1 MPRLFSFLSAEG
13 HGVEAY
19 FHGQYLLIEAS
30 GGAGCVSRFRFLAL
44 FIATG
49 VASYRMPGAPIGRY
63 RATVHFPRALPVR
76 CWAALAVEATATEA
90 RLYLDGV
97 LCDVAPLALP
107 AVPLP
112 LAFCCVGTNPP
123 AAMVG
128 LQRRRRQSALFAAL
142 GPVYVFREPL
152 GAPALARLAAR
163 GADHVPC
170 FGAGAPP
177 RGRAGGY
184 VHGGGSCVSAAEA
197 AALDAELAPKLL
209 QAFHPRLRLAGRAAP
224 DVSPAAPCWTQ
235 PGGATSAGTGRA
247 ALQPPGPLLVAGA
260 GRAGG
265 GPPRGA
271 TALGGVCT
279 AHRAPLADALWSLGE
294 GGLAALL
301 PLVPPALEGP
311 PGLAPSAGRVG
322 AGGAAAAADAAFAA
336 AAAVRCIAEA
346 AHAHPAALHALA
358 RAGAPRALAAAL
370 PPLWA
375 AAAAAAP
382 DGDAGVDAAQT
393 AVAEAV
399 AALALA
405 AHAHEPLARQ
415 AYATLVLDLRPWH
428 GACRAAQRAVL
439 RAAASAAH
447 AHPAAFRALGGLQR
461 LLDSIARHLAA
472 PPQHEED
479 DEPPSPEHEQATS
492 PTSPSRNAEA
502 ASAASA
508 ALVDDAFVAAELLC
522 GAGGGDACW
531 RDDMRAL
538 VDFTAS
544 SAALPPGA
552 PPPGAPP
559 GIGTSGH
566 LAAGAPS
573 IAEAARAR
581 PQAARA
587 LLLLYR
593 LVSAPAAAARAAAL
607 DGLVAANGAE
617 LLLVLLRQEACGAA
631 EVPPATPTSPPPA
644 TTDGDA
650 IPQPNAPPTP
660 STSASGRARPSFSP
674 AARRAR
680 GSAAGAAAE
689 LSVSGDIV
697 AGCVRLLAALLA
709 AGRLASRPGGVSPE
723 AALKALRFAFENA
736 PAAFATPGPYE
747 ALLRGALGG
756 AAAAALAGG
765 AGGAGGGML
774 ADALAAAMA
783 QRASAASASSTA
795 GAHGGSALAQPA
807 LLRALLPALPFAP
820 PALRRR
826 ALRDLLMLCAA
837 DAAARAAL
845 AALPESPDWLVALM
859 LCDDD
864 GDVPMPPDATQ
875 RGEPATTAEAALAFL
890 RVVLE
895 AGLRARGG
903 WRACEAALL
912 SLRAAGAASP
922 QKAPAAAAMAA
933 QLVQGLLAFAAGEL
947 RGQTAPEAGAGAR
960 AGAAL
965 GWAAGAPAAAA
976 AGSAGASASAAT
988 AAAATAA
995 AAEARAA
1002 TVLDTVTENAL
1013 ALLAIAEGALR
1024 AATALPD
1031 SDAGDASADDRSAS
1045 ERAAAAFA
1053 AYGPDAARVL
1063 AGGRERAALAAAA
1076 EAEASRAAR
1085 AAGIPLPEP
1094 AASASHP
1101 SDADPAS
1108 DGADGG
1114 PDGVDADGGG
1124 FGAAPGPPPATPGRG
1139 ATGFIRALTSGV
1151 GAPERASSFDGAADA
1166 VARTLAAAAAAAA
1179 EAAAAAAARAGP
1191 WGAAAGRNARR
1202 VASEAEP
1209 FAAPA
1214 AAPRWRAAL
1223 GAASELAEELV
1234 HGAEKLR
1241 RSHPP
1246 GGTKPPATTAAA
1258 AARTG
1263 AALLASD
1270 VALLLL
1276 LRVALAAMRA
1286 DAADGAT
1293 SAAQDPPPV
1302 LALDH
1307 DRAPPSTPQASQL
1320 SRREQPLSDAPA
1332 PPAAASR
1339 HSRLEAV
1346 LHRLVAP
1353 LLSERPE
1360 GPRAVRALAVAAVL
1374 YDELWAAARA
1384 CGLRPGA
1391 PEAALE
1397 FRVWRAG
1404 LGTASATAALASF
1417 STATP
1422 GSPASPGGLGN
1433 AGGNASAA
1441 CEEHL
1446 RALVVPFAALLQH
1459 WRAALA
1465 PALADAAGRAP
1476 LASGPQSED
1485 APFAAAASG
1494 GLGAVTLRGASRC
1507 APRDSAALFAT
1518 PAWAAAFA
1526 GRACAAALLAASG
1539 GGGGGGV
1546 GLARAFAPPAARAR
1560 ASEAAALRDGHAAAW
1575 AAFRRAWGHPDWAAG
1590 AGAAVRVGA
1599 ALSADA
1605 PRRAAHAAAAAAAAV
1620 AGARAWRRLARRLAE
1635 AGVLFAGGPGGGP
1648 PSAPDRWRLDETEDA
1663 SRARRRFKRDYR
1675 PGIAEPAASGG
1686 APRPSADANAG
1697 GMTAAS
1703 GEHAG
1708 DSESAQPRASGGA
1721 GGSRRAPRWSAG
1733 GTPSSAHAAPPAR
1746 RGGGDAHP
1754 ALDDVA
1760 EGAEDAADDVA
1771 SEHGGGSRRASGDA
1785 QARSLRTAPS
1795 GRLSATT
1802 LASMPHDEDY
1812 DFEDA
1817 ADGGADAA
1825 AALAR
1830 AASDAEAAA
1839 AAMRGGQGSD
1849 EAPLAVADVIWVTP
1863 AAAVEGVLALTA
1875 SRLTFTPAQQQRQD
1889 KESADAAQS
1898 GALRR
1903 PRSWALSALL
1913 QIHARRYLLRR
1924 SALELFFVDRG
1935 AAFFDL
1941 GSGGARRSFSRALL
1955 GARPPALA
1963 AVYADASRASLLRPA
1978 SALLRPE
1985 LTARWQRREL
1995 SNFEYLMELNTLAG
2009 RTYNDVTQWP
2019 VFPWVLADYTSPVL
2033 DLTNPATFRDLSKPV
2048 GALNPERAA
2057 RFRERYA
2064 GWDDP
2069 AVPPFHYGSHY
2080 SSAGTVLYYMLR
2092 VEPFTRLAA
2101 QLQGGRLDVA
2111 DRLFFDVKAT
2121 WDGVLSSMADVKE
2134 LTPEWFY
2141 LPDMFVNA
2149 NGVDLG
2155 ERQTGERLGDVALP
2169 PWARDAHD
2177 FVAQHRAALESDA
2190 VSAQLHRWIDLVFGD
2205 KQRGVAAVA
2214 AQNVFYYLTYEGA
2227 VDVDAIDDPVLLKAT
2242 QDQIAHFGQ
2251 TPSQLLQAPHPP
2263 RWAASLVKQPLFAA
2277 PAAAAT
2283 YLLPVP
2289 PAAAAPALAL
2299 LAQPGGFVV
2308 VTPQLQLLR
2317 HGLRGARA
2325 PDGRGAPFAHTPPA
2339 LPAPG
2344 AAAEAIKAL
2353 SGALWG
2359 AAAAFTRGAAAAAD
2373 AATLAAGRPPPP
2385 PRAAA
2390 PGPRAASAWTPV
2402 PGMPSAAAA
2411 LAEPP
2416 AARLVL
2422 LTRDGTHLIVGGA
2435 ADGSLRAFLAAD
2447 GALRCVQ
2454 SAGVHRGP
2462 VCALAAAPDGGVMAA
2477 ASRDGT
2483 VTTWLLGAP
2492 AAEGGPAAV
2501 PDGADGERQVAP
2513 QELTAAEHAAAAT
2526 AAAAFAAV
2534 AAAEADEDEAAEA
2547 GNVGEGSS
2555 GVTSP
2560 SAAEPEP
2567 DAAVSTAQV
2576 AGDAAALALGVVPPP
2591 PPLRGP
2597 LHFLRG
2603 CPEPPAAVA
2612 VSCSLD
2618 CVAAACPTAGL
2629 ALFSLLRGRL
2639 TRRVPGAPGE
2649 LLALSREGYAVVWD
2663 PRARLL
2669 RSVSLNGALAAQAAP
2684 PGDEGPVAAM
2694 LASADGRTL
2703 VTGSGPDAAHP
2714 GSVGRVT
2721 LRALPTLRELYRFA
2735 VPEGAAVTAMLLLEG
2750 DTLLLV
2756 ATSGGATL
2764 VITDPMAPPPRPMW
2778 AAQAARQLAK
2788 KLPMQYD

>member
-1 MPRLFSFLSAEG
+1 
-13 HGVEAY
+13 
-19 FHGQYLLIEAS
+19 
-30 GGAGCVSRFRFLAL
+30 
-44 FIATG
+44 
-49 VASYRMPGAPIGRY
+49 
-63 RATVHFPRALPVR
+63 VHFPRALPVR
-76 CWAALAVEATATEA
+76 CWAALVVEATATEA

-152 GAPALARLAAR
+152 GASLIARLAAR

-209 QAFHPRLRLAGRAAP
+209 QAYHPRLRLAGLAAP

-235 PGGATSAGTGRA
+235 PAGSTSAGTGRA

-336 AAAVRCIAEA
+336 AAAVRCIAAA

-472 PPQHEED
+472 PPQHGED
-479 DEPPSPEHEQATS
+479 DELPSPEREAATS
-492 PTSPSRNAEA
+492 PVSPLQRSADVAA
-502 ASAASA
+502 ASSA

-552 PPPGAPP
+552 PPPGAAPGTGT
-559 GIGTSGH
+559 GIGASG
-566 LAAGAPS
+566 LIGGAPS

-631 EVPPATPTSPPPA
+631 EAPPATPTSPPPA
-644 TTDGDA
+644 AESTAADVA
-650 IPQPNAPPTP
+650 LSPPNAPPTP
-660 STSASGRARPSFSP
+660 STPASGRARPSFTP

-783 QRASAASASSTA
+783 QRASAASSSSVS

-845 AALPESPDWLVALM
+845 AALPESPDWLVTLM

-864 GDVPMPPDATQ
+864 ADVPMPPDATQ
-875 RGEPATTAEAALAFL
+875 RGEPATTADAALAFL

-965 GWAAGAPAAAA
+965 GWAAGTPAAAA
-976 AGSAGASASAAT
+976 AGSAGASASAAS

-1024 AATALPD
+1024 AATALPE
-1031 SDAGDASADDRSAS
+1031 SDACDASADHRASS

-1094 AASASHP
+1094 AASSSQP
-1101 SDADPAS
+1101 SDADPAAEC
-1108 DGADGG
+1108 ADGG
-1114 PDGVDADGGG
+1114 LDGIDADGGG

-1139 ATGFIRALTSGV
+1139 ATGFIRALTSGGGV
-1151 GAPERASSFDGAADA
+1151 APERASSFDGAADA

-1191 WGAAAGRNARR
+1191 WGAAGRNARR
-1202 VASEAEP
+1202 AASEAEP
-1209 FAAPA
+1209 FAVPA

-1286 DAADGAT
+1286 DAADAAT
-1293 SAAQDPPPV
+1293 SQDLPIPV
-1302 LALDH
+1302 MALD
-1307 DRAPPSTPQASQL
+1307 APASMTTPLAPQL

-1374 YDELWAAARA
+1374 YDELWAAARS
-1384 CGLRPGA
+1384 CGLRPVA

-1404 LGTASATAALASF
+1404 LGTASAAAALASF

-1422 GSPASPGGLGN
+1422 GSPTSPGGLGT
-1433 AGGNASAA
+1433 APSAA
-1441 CEEHL
+1441 SEEHL

-1476 LASGPQSED
+1476 LASGLQSED
-1485 APFAAAASG
+1485 APFSAAASG

-1507 APRDSAALFAT
+1507 APRDAAALFAT

-1526 GRACAAALLAASG
+1526 GRAAAAALLAAAS

-1590 AGAAVRVGA
+1590 AGAAVRVGQ

-1663 SRARRRFKRDYR
+1663 LRARRRLKRDYR
-1675 PGIAEPAASGG
+1675 PGIAEPAASTG
-1686 APRPSADANAG
+1686 APRPSADANAT
-1697 GMTAAS
+1697 GMAVAES
-1703 GEHAG
+1703 GEA
-1708 DSESAQPRASGGA
+1708 DYPDSAQPRASGGA
-1721 GGSRRAPRWSAG
+1721 GSARRAPRWSAG

-1760 EGAEDAADDVA
+1760 EGAEDAADDAA
-1771 SEHGGGSRRASGDA
+1771 SEHGSRRTSGDPST
-1785 QARSLRTAPS
+1785 RSLRAAPS

-1802 LASMPHDEDY
+1802 LASMPQDDDLY
-1812 DFEDA
+1812 DFDA
-1817 ADGGADAA
+1817 DDVAGGVADVA

-1839 AAMRGGQGSD
+1839 AAMRAGLGSS
-1849 EAPLAVADVIWVTP
+1849 EAPLAVADVTWVTP
-1863 AAAVEGVLALTA
+1863 AAAVEGVLALTS
-1875 SRLTFTPAQQQRQD
+1875 SRLTFTPAQQQRQN
-1889 KESADAAQS
+1889 KECAEAVSLQSA

-1941 GSGGARRSFSRALL
+1941 GSGAARRSFSRALL

-2033 DLTNPATFRDLSKPV
+2033 DLTNPKTFRDLSKPV
-2048 GALNPERAA
+2048 GALNPERAQ
-2057 RFRERYA
+2057 RFRERYS

-2069 AVPPFHYGSHY
+2069 VVPPFHYGSHY
-2080 SSAGTVLYYMLR
+2080 SSAGTVLYYLLR

-2227 VDVDAIDDPVLLKAT
+2227 VDVDAIDDPMLLKAT

-2251 TPSQLLQAPHPP
+2251 TPSQVRSPLWISRLACALLTSVLYPFCNSQLLQAPHPP

-2289 PAAAAPALAL
+2289 SAAAAPALAL
-2299 LAQPGGFVV
+2299 LASPGGFAV

-2317 HGLRGARA
+2317 HNLRGARA
-2325 PDGRGAPFAHTPPA
+2325 PDGRGAPFAHVPPA

-2344 AAAEAIKAL
+2344 AAAEAIKAM
-2353 SGALWG
+2353 SGAFWG

-2373 AATLAAGRPPPP
+2373 AATLASGRPPPP

-2435 ADGSLRAFLAAD
+2435 ADGSLRAFLAVD

-2501 PDGADGERQVAP
+2501 ADGADRERQVAP

-2534 AAAEADEDEAAEA
+2534 AAAEADEDETAEA
-2547 GNVGEGSS
+2547 GSGGEGSPS
-2555 GVTSP
+2555 GAAASVS
-2560 SAAEPEP
+2560 AEPET
-2567 DAAVSTAQV
+2567 DAAVSAAQG
-2576 AGDAAALALGVVPPP
+2576 AGDAAALALGVAPPP

-2612 VSCSLD
+2612 ISCSLD

-2629 ALFSLLRGRL
+2629 ALFSLLSGRL
-2639 TRRVPGAPGE
+2639 TRRVAGAPGE

-2663 PRARLL
+2663 PRAGGML

-2703 VTGSGPDAAHP
+2703 VTGSAPDPAHP

-2735 VPEGAAVTAMLLLEG
+2735 VPEGAAVTALLLLEG

-2764 VITDPMAPPPRPMW
+2764 VITDPLAPPPRPMW